1 MTTLDPL
8 SPPHSNDHSERT
20 GWLSRWQ
27 QMNHD
32 KREQIL
38 TAYLFLVPDV
48 VGLLLFVIGPMLLAF
63 VISFTDW
70 RLVGQPEFVGF
81 RNYEIILRDPKFADS
96 LGRTAI
102 YTLGFVPAVYTIS
115 LGMAV
120 LLTRPIRGNFFFRTI
135 YFMPVAMSMVI
146 AGVIWRFM
154 FDPGSG
160 LINELLSAVGLPTS
174 QWAGSVDTAMLTVL
188 IVAVWKSVGYF
199 MIILL
204 AGIQDIP
211 SDYIEAAQIDGANNW
226 QIFQRIIVPLLR
238 PTSFFVIVI
247 LSINALQAFDQIY
260 VMTRGGPA
268 QSTYTLVMYIYDKA
282 FREWNFGYS
291 GAMSIV
297 LFVMIFIL
305 TIIQVRYFR
314 ASDERL

>member
-1 MTTLDPL
+1 MSAYEPMAATASSSHEPGAWRKRIQ
-8 SPPHSNDHSERT
+8 N
-20 GWLSRWQ
+20 
-27 QMNHD
+27 MNRD
-32 KREQIL
+32 RLEQVL
-38 TAYLFLVPDV
+38 TAYLFLLPDV
-48 VGLLLFVIGPMLLAF
+48 LGLLLFVIGPMLLAL

-70 RLVGQPEFVGF
+70 RLTGTPEFVGF
-81 RNYEIILRDPKFADS
+81 RNYDIILKDPKFGAS
-96 LGRTAI
+96 LGRTII

-120 LLTRPIRGNFFFRTI
+120 LLTRKGRGNFFFRTV
-135 YFMPVAMSMVI
+135 YFMPVAMSMVV

-154 FDPGSG
+154 FDPGNG
-160 LINELLSAVGLPTS
+160 LINETLQAFGLPTS
-174 QWAGSVDTAMLTVL
+174 QWTGSVQSSMVSVL
-188 IVAVWKSVGYF
+188 IVAIWKNVGYF

-211 SDYIEAAQIDGANNW
+211 QDYIESAQIDGASRW
-226 QIFQRIIVPLLR
+226 RIFRHIILPLLR
-238 PTSFFVIVI
+238 PTSFFVITI

-268 QSTYTLVMYIYDKA
+268 QSTYTLVMYIYEKA

-291 GAMSIV
+291 GAMAAV
-297 LFVMIFIL
+297 LFIMIFVL

-314 ASDERL
+314 SSDERQ